1 MCQAREACVSISVI
15 NGYVCYSGCDAAK
28 ARTGQDPH
36 PKTDADPSGATTPT
50 AGGVQNLAV
59 TFGGSLAG
67 RNAVA
72 PANEAQQAGAANR
85 NPPPNVVDFYA

>member
-1 MCQAREACVSISVI
+1 MAIAVI

-36 PKTDADPSGATTPT
+36 PKSDPSQQSGATTPT
-50 AGGVQNLAV
+50 AGGVQNAAV

-67 RNAVA
+67 KNAVP
-72 PANEAQQAGAANR
+72 PAASSQQAAATNAR
-85 NPPPNVVDFYA
+85 PPSSSVDLFA

>member
-1 MCQAREACVSISVI
+1 MRGEACVAVSII

-36 PKTDADPSGATTPT
+36 PKTDTSQPGATAPT
-50 AGGVQNLAV
+50 AGGVQNPAV
-59 TFGGSLAG
+59 TFGGSLAD

-72 PANEAQQAGAANR
+72 PVDNSQQAGSTSGSQR
-85 NPPPNVVDFYA
+85 PNVVDLYA

>member
-36 PKTDADPSGATTPT
+36 PKSDADPSGATTPT
-50 AGGVQNLAV
+50 AGGVQNAAV

-72 PANEAQQAGAANR
+72 PANDSQQAGAANR
-85 NPPPNVVDFYA
+85 NPPPNIVDLYA

>member
-1 MCQAREACVSISVI
+1 MRAEACVAVSIV
-15 NGYVCYSGCDAAK
+15 NGYVCYSGCDVAK

-36 PKTDADPSGATTPT
+36 PKSDPSQQSGATTPT

-59 TFGGSLAG
+59 VFGGALAD

-72 PANEAQQAGAANR
+72 PAAQSQAAATHGS
-85 NPPPNVVDFYA
+85 PSPSVDFYA